1 MDITKMV
8 EMGKRIYNNAM
19 FEKKD
24 ENGKVVLSDEQ
35 AINALVN
42 KTFTPDGQVRDLEQ
56 FRVFNRLIVET
67 AESEAQPKIEPIIN
81 LLADYK
87 KVGRYDTVVYKIPKK
102 ARIKLALTATG
113 AGVDFIRI
121 APNQIEIPAKPKT
134 HQFGVYYNVDRM
146 LTDPVNEF
154 RKAVD
159 YVAEYKVKYYFT
171 RIMELVNEAKQ
182 SKEIP
187 EDQTIESAYIDIV
200 DYRRLENKLLRYG
213 NGARPI
219 MVADRNLIDALAIR
233 QATMNWGTIGLDNS
247 LTTEGLFYIQGLF
260 ATEDLKNELLRSTE
274 ITQILRTIAVATDN
288 PFVDDAN
295 SRVELPV
302 NEGIIIAGGEKS
314 PFVIRE
320 FGGMRTAEG
329 LPDIEDER
337 VNLKIDFKVDIT
349 LLLGQ
354 ALGYIQDTSVI
365 L

>member
-121 APNQIEIPAKPKT
+121 APNQIETPAKPKT

-171 RIMELVNEAKQ
+171 RIMELVNKAKDTGG
-182 SKEIP
+182 IP
-187 EDQTIESAYIDIV
+187 EEQIIEGAGIDIV
-200 DYRRLENKLLRYG
+200 VYRNLENRLLRYG

-219 MVADRNLIDALAIR
+219 MVADRNLIDALAIK
-233 QATMNWGTIGLDNS
+233 QAAMNWGVDGK
-247 LTTEGLFYIQGLF
+247 EGLF

-274 ITQILRTIAVATDN
+274 ITQILRTIAIATDN

-302 NEGIIIAGGEKS
+302 DEGIIIAGGEKS

-320 FGGMRTAEG
+320 FGSMRTAEG

-354 ALGYIQDTSVI
+354 ALGYIKDTEVA